1 MAPHHPNPPVDT
13 DRNLLFGVLA
23 LQADLIDNQQF
34 IDGCGA
40 WAARKDVA
48 LADLLMERGWLT
60 PEAKTHVEFLL
71 QAKLKKH
78 RGDVHA
84 TLAAATVPQVRHSLA
99 GLPDADIQQI
109 CAALSP
115 ADPSSTTDYHPE
127 ARGRYQLLRLHATGG
142 LGQVWLARDG
152 DLGREIALKELKPE
166 RCSEPATRVRF
177 LEEAQITGQ
186 LEHPSIVPVYELV
199 HRESPSPFYTM
210 RFIRGR
216 TLREASAAYHEKRR
230 AGQTGPLEL
239 RQLLGAFVSACNAVA
254 YAHARGVIHRDLKG
268 QNIAL
273 GDFGEVMVLDWGLA
287 KVLGVGAVR
296 QPPPKGTNDGGAKEE
311 LPPLEAREFGTLE
324 SPREAT
330 LAGQALG
337 TPSYM
342 APEQAEGRVD
352 LIDAR
357 SDIYGLG
364 AILFEILTDKPPHA
378 GRDKEEALRHVIHGD
393 TPRAKAFEPSV
404 PPALDAICAKA
415 MAKERQER
423 YDTATALAEDIQR
436 FLADEPVSAWPDPW
450 KVRLRRWVTR
460 HRTSVT
466 AAAAALLVALVSLGL
481 ATARLTAA
489 NRDLTE
495 ANERE
500 QKAAADAQASYHL
513 AREAVD
519 NYLAKVSDNPRL
531 KAVGLRGLRKDLLE
545 EAGKFYQRLLQEGAE
560 DPTLAADRGTA
571 HYKLG
576 QIAFAVGNVQESIS
590 HFQQAV
596 VIFSQLATA
605 HPDNPRY
612 SLELNRTRIDL
623 GWSYYTTGEMDRAE
637 QEYQKAIPTLKTLAD
652 AHPEVLDYAKSLAN
666 AHMNLVT
673 VVGERGR
680 AEESINAALETIKLL
695 RVLSGRFPAARDIQR
710 LLAGQLSNLGNGYL
724 FRGKPAEGEKYYLE
738 AVDILE
744 RLTEAAPDD
753 LGALEITARTRSNL
767 AYVYL
772 DKNNAA
778 EFERQT
784 FLALAVKKKLA
795 EAHPDVPDYQAMLAR
810 GHLSAARVYRK
821 QGKDVEAR
829 QSVDRSIA
837 LFRSLADAYPKN
849 PFYGYGL
856 TECQMGLGEFLE
868 EAGKTAD
875 AGQAFLTALETYK
888 ETVRSVQA
896 IPEMYQHLGVA
907 CTIHVAS
914 AGNHAVS
921 TREVEALIKGT
932 PRNAEN
938 IYNAALVYSVSS
950 ASARRDA
957 GLTPADQD
965 RLAEKYAVRSM
976 ELLQQAK
983 AAGYFQKSSGLEHL
997 KNDPELSGLRSRPDF
1012 RKLLTDLVKEEPA
1025 QPGKDE

>member
-1 MAPHHPNPPVDT
+1 VDT

-78 RGDVHA
+78 QGDVHA
-84 TLAAATVPQVRHSLA
+84 SLAAALGPQVRHSLA
-99 GLPDADIQQI
+99 GLQDADIQQT
-109 CAALSP
+109 CADLPP
-115 ADPSSTTDYHPE
+115 ADPSSTTDYHAE

-166 RCSEPATRVRF
+166 RSSQLATRVRF

-199 HRESPSPFYTM
+199 PRESPSPFYTM

-230 AGQTGPLEL
+230 TGGAGPLEL
-239 RQLLGAFVSACNAVA
+239 RQLLGAFVSVCNAVG

-287 KVLGVGAVR
+287 KVMGEGAAR
-296 QPPPKGTNDGGAKEE
+296 QNRPKGTKDGGPKEE
-311 LPPLEAREFGTLE
+311 LPPLAAPKFGTLD

-330 LAGQALG
+330 LAGKALG

-342 APEQAEGRVD
+342 APEQAQGRVD

-364 AILFEILTDKPPHA
+364 AILFEILTGKPPHA
-378 GRDKEEALRHVIHGD
+378 GQNPEEVLRHIIHSD

-436 FLADEPVSAWPDPW
+436 FLADEPVRAWPDPW
-450 KVRLRRWVTR
+450 KVQLRRWVRR

-466 AAAAALLVALVSLGL
+466 AAAAALLVAMISLGL
-481 ATARLTAA
+481 ATAWLTTA
-489 NRDLTE
+489 NRHLTE

-500 QKAAADAQASYHL
+500 QQATAAAQANYRL

-545 EAGKFYQRLLQEGAE
+545 EAGKFYQRFVQERAQ
-560 DPTLAADRGTA
+560 DPDLEADRGIA
-571 HYKLG
+571 HYKIG
-576 QIAFAVGNVQESIS
+576 RIAMDVGAIQEAMS
-590 HFQQAV
+590 HYQHAV
-596 VIFSQLATA
+596 VIFSQLVAA
-605 HPDNPRY
+605 RADNPQY
-612 SLELNRTRIDL
+612 FLELSRARIDL
-623 GWSYYTTGEMDRAE
+623 GWAYYTTGESDKAE
-637 QEYQKAIPTLKTLAD
+637 QEYQAAIPTLKTLSD
-652 AHPEVLDYAKSLAN
+652 SHPEVLDYAKNLAS
-666 AHMNLVT
+666 AYTDLAT
-673 VVGERGR
+673 VLGQRGR
-680 AEESINAALETIKLL
+680 RAESKEAALKAIEIL
-695 RVLSGRFPAARDIQR
+695 RELSGRFATNRDIQR
-710 LLAGQLSNLGNGYL
+710 LLAGQLTNLGNGHASWHEL
-724 FRGKPAEGEKYYLE
+724 AEAEKLYLE
-738 AVDILE
+738 AIDILQ
-744 RLTEAAPDD
+744 RLTEATPDD
-753 LGALEITARTRSNL
+753 PDPLASLARTRNNL
-767 AYVYL
+767 AQVYL
-772 DKNNAA
+772 QNNKAA
-778 EFERQT
+778 ESERQT
-784 FLALAVKKKLA
+784 FLALALKKKLA
-795 EAHPDVPDYQAMLAR
+795 DAHPDVPDYQASLAR
-810 GHLSAARVYRK
+810 SYSNAARFYRK
-821 QGKDVEAR
+821 QGKKVETQDSIAKA
-829 QSVDRSIA
+829 IA
-837 LFRSLADAYPKN
+837 LFRNLAAAYPKI
-849 PFYGYGL
+849 PEYGYGVS
-856 TECQMGLGEFLE
+856 ESQVDLGEFLE
-868 EAGKTAD
+868 ETGQKAD
-875 AGQAFLTALETYK
+875 AEQAYRTALQNYK
-888 ETVRSVQA
+888 ETARSVQA
-896 IPEMYQHLGVA
+896 VPEMYRRLGVSCA
-907 CTIHVAS
+907 LHLANT
-914 AGNHAVS
+914 GNHAVS
-921 TREVEALIKGT
+921 TREVEAIIRGS
-932 PRNAEN
+932 PPDAES

-957 GLTPADQD
+957 GLTSADQD
-965 RLAEKYAVRSM
+965 RLAEKYAVRSI

-983 AAGYFQKSSGLEHL
+983 AAGFFQNSSGLEQL
-997 KNDPELSGLRSRPDF
+997 KEDRELSGLRSRPDF
-1012 RKLLTDLVKEEPA
+1012 QNLLTELAKEKRAE
-1025 QPGKDE
+1025 PGKDTGTPK